1 MARRRGTSR
10 VTEPGGGPQTGSG
23 EGPPEF
29 PSIRQ
34 RQPVVFWTVILATA
48 ALVVPLVAG
57 LIQVLL

>member
-10 VTEPGGGPQTGSG
+10 VTEPGGKARSESG
-23 EGPPEF
+23 EGPPEL

-48 ALVVPLVAG
+48 ALVIPLVAG